1 MIILIQNSDDI
12 FLLILYT
19 EKNFIWIDTFDNGP
33 DKVSHKGSLGCLEI
47 DDDGL
52 LNDILTPVFVITTS
66 IFLGGCSVTCF
77 YLTYKYLWLKRKN
90 VTASLQANQNY
101 YTTNNN
107 FYVSYRI

>member
-1 MIILIQNSDDI
+1 MIILIQKSDDI

-19 EKNFIWIDTFDNGP
+19 EKNFIWIDYFDNGR
-33 DKVSHKGSLGCLEI
+33 DKVNHKGSLGCLEI
-47 DDDGL
+47 DDGL
-52 LNDILTPVFVITTS
+52 LNVDILAPVFVITIS

-77 YLTYKYLWLKRKN
+77 YLAYKYLWLKRKK

>member
-33 DKVSHKGSLGCLEI
+33 DKLSHKGTLGCLEI
-47 DDDGL
+47 DDGL

-77 YLTYKYLWLKRKN
+77 YLAYKYLWLKRKN
-90 VTASLQANQNY
+90 VTARLQANQNY

-107 FYVSYRI
+107 FYVSYKI